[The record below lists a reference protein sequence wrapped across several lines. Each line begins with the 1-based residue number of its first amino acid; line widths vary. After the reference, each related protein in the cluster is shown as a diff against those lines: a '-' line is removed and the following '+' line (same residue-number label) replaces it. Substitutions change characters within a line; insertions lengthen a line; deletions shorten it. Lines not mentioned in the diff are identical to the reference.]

1 MHKID
6 NLLLKDLLCIASA
19 ILNFYNL
26 TYYIFPVRKQ
36 SPEYIIRINHETV
49 EFALKSFL
57 NKQRK
62 EHEAADLHIKLPA
75 N

>member
-1 MHKID
+1 
-6 NLLLKDLLCIASA
+6 
-19 ILNFYNL
+19 
-26 TYYIFPVRKQ
+26 VRKQ
-36 SPEYIIRINHETV
+36 SPKYIIRINEYHEV
-49 EFALKSFL
+49 AEFALKILL